1 MFQRPTIRSAPVLA
15 ALCFLGSGLGAED
28 VIVRISE
35 NVARKAILKKIEPEY
50 PAMARQVRMSGQV
63 QLDVLID
70 ASGNVETV
78 KILRGN
84 ALLSSS
90 AVTALKKWKFAPFT
104 GVDNKRSKAITSI
117 TFDFRLG
124 A

>member
-1 MFQRPTIRSAPVLA
+1 MR
-15 ALCFLGSGLGAED
+15 AED
-28 VIVRISE
+28 SIVRVTES
-35 NVARKAILKKIEPEY
+35 VARRAVVKKIEPEY
-50 PAMARQVRMSGQV
+50 PAMARQVRLSGQV
-63 QLDVLID
+63 QVDVLID

-78 KILRGN
+78 KLLKGN

-90 AVTALKKWKFAPFT
+90 AITALKKWKFAPFT
-104 GVDNKRSKAITSI
+104 GLDNKRSKAIASL